1 MITKV
6 WNSFRPLMNCVRALN
21 FRALQLPGRALLLVH
36 HMRPS
41 SAAVVGMAL
50 LADASMA
57 AEPDYAANVL
67 QDAPVAW
74 FRFEPGN
81 ETVFQ
86 SEKGPADASLTI
98 TGRPIGTIGTSEPG
112 PRSAR
117 FPLFDDSNMS
127 VKFSGNGGSI
137 RIADPGDESPLDFT
151 IGDSITLEAWVA
163 PTKLGSGQQMY
174 VVGKGRTK
182 NAGFA
187 SENQNYALRL
197 SGEPGGACV
206 SFLFR
211 NARNRPGKQE
221 DFHRWT
227 TTKGFAPDGNWH
239 HIAATYTFGK
249 SDSIQGYIDGKP
261 MPGKWDYGGATNDG
275 PVVDNDE
282 IWIGSALAGNPG
294 NSFQGLIDE
303 VAIYRSALPAERILS
318 RFRIILPPAYATTW
332 PTTESGVLCEVMEG
346 IPDQFSWDFPAPKPT
361 DSWKESAFGLT
372 EIPQKYNAHGVRIDR
387 SNPVMVRMTGWFTF
401 PAEPRRLLLRS
412 RSGSRLFI
420 DGEPVV
426 DNPFPTTRGDGHGEL
441 YDISSKH
448 SSRIRPPQTGDHDT
462 VALFQGTGQ
471 PQRVTLEVLAGG
483 KKHRPEWG
491 ETGVFMELQDDRFW
505 LLNLNPDPVELTDSG
520 WLGFTLDQHARLE
533 LLNQTNR
540 KCVSVE
546 YSRYWDRRHQT
557 ARELVDAWKPL
568 AAIEDAN
575 GLPRLNEIDRYINV
589 KLAAAEV
596 SPTPL
601 IDDWAFRRRVSL
613 DVIGMLPPANLSA
626 DARPEGTPLDR
637 AAWIDQLL
645 AHPGWADNWMGY
657 WQDVLAE
664 NPNIVNPTLNNTGP
678 FRWWLHESFTDN
690 KPFDRFA
697 TELVLMEGSTHFG
710 GPAGFGLASQNDSP
724 MAAKAHVLAQAFLG
738 MEMKCARC
746 HDAPYHDFTQR
757 DLFSLAAMLK
767 REPEKVPKTS
777 TIPGDPA
784 AVASLLVKVTL
795 KPGEAIPPEWPF
807 ASELNGELA
816 TDILINRQDQ
826 REQLAALVTAPVN
839 RRFAQ
844 VLVNRMWQRYL
855 GRGLVEP
862 VDDWEHAAPSHPEL
876 MEYLEREFIRS
887 GYDLKHIAR
896 LILNSHV
903 YQRRADSAASSDAKR
918 AALFAGP
925 LPRRMSAE
933 QVVDS
938 LFGAVGKPFNV
949 EEMSIDVDSQRTY
962 EQSLSM
968 GVPRRAWQFTS
979 LSNERDRPALS
990 LPAAQSIIN
999 VLETFGWRS
1008 SRPDPLSIRPQET
1021 SVLQPA
1027 ILANGLVA
1035 KRVSQLSDDSR
1046 ITELALK
1053 DFTLPEFIDEVF
1065 QAILSRPATSQER
1078 AMFRELLEEGYDA
1091 RKIDGPIVIP
1101 VPPRATGVTWSNHLK
1116 PEASDR
1122 KLALAAE
1129 LERGDPPTQR
1139 LRPEWRERA
1148 EDFLW
1153 TLLNSPEFVFIP

>member
-1 MITKV
+1 MIAKP
-6 WNSFRPLMNCVRALN
+6 WNSFRTLTNCVVADHSIALKSHGG
-21 FRALQLPGRALLLVH
+21 ALTILRR
-36 HMRPS
+36 MRLCF
-41 SAAVVGMAL
+41 AAVLGAAL
-50 LADASMA
+50 YGGACTA
-57 AEPDYAANVL
+57 AEPDYAATVV
-67 QDAPVAW
+67 QDAPVVW
-74 FRFEPGN
+74 FRFEGGN
-81 ETVFQ
+81 ATEIQ
-86 SEKGPADASLTI
+86 SEKVPADASLTFE
-98 TGRPIGTIGTSEPG
+98 GRTVGHVGASEPG
-112 PRSAR
+112 PRSDR
-117 FPLFDDSNMS
+117 FPLFDETNLA
-127 VKFSGNGGSI
+127 VKFSGDGGTI
-137 RIADPGDESPLDFT
+137 RIADPGDDSPFDFT

-163 PTKLGSGQQMY
+163 PAKLGSGQQMY

-197 SGEPGGACV
+197 SGEKGGACV

-211 NARNRPGKQE
+211 NAQNRPGKQE

-227 TTKGFAPDGNWH
+227 TTKGFAPDGSWH

-249 SDSIQGYIDGKP
+249 SDSIKGYIDGKSIA
-261 MPGKWDYGGATNDG
+261 GKWDYGGATNDG

-282 IWIGSALAGNPG
+282 IWIGSALGGNAG
-294 NSFQGLIDE
+294 NSFNGLIDE
-303 VAIYRSALPAERILS
+303 VAIYRSALPAERIAS
-318 RFRIILPPAYATTW
+318 RFRVILPPTYVTTW
-332 PTTESGVLCEVMEG
+332 PATESGVLCEVMEG
-346 IPDQFSWDFPAPKPT
+346 IPDEFSWDFPAPKPT
-361 DSWKESAFGLT
+361 DSWREAAFGLT

-387 SNPVMVRMTGWFTF
+387 SNPVMVRMTGWYTF

-420 DGEPVV
+420 DGELVV
-426 DNPFPTTRGDGHGEL
+426 DNPFPKARGDGHGAL

-448 SSRIRPPQTGDHDT
+448 SSLIRPPQTGDHDS
-462 VALFQGTGQ
+462 VALFQGTGK
-471 PQRVTLEVLAGG
+471 PQLVTLEVLAGG
-483 KKHRPEWG
+483 RKHRPEWG
-491 ETGVFMELQDDRFW
+491 ETGVFMELQNDRFW
-505 LLNLNPDPVELTDSG
+505 LLNLNPDPVELTDTG
-520 WLGFTLDQHARLE
+520 WIGFTLDQHERLE
-533 LLNQTNR
+533 RLNQTNR
-540 KCVSVE
+540 KRASVE
-546 YSRYWDRRHQT
+546 YARYWDRRHQT

-568 AAIEDAN
+568 ATIEDAKD
-575 GLPRLNEIDRYINV
+575 LPRLNEIDRYINV

-596 SPTPL
+596 SPAPL

-613 DVIGMLPPANLSA
+613 DVIGTLPPANLSA
-626 DARPEGTPLDR
+626 DASPEGTPLDR

-645 AHPGWADNWMGY
+645 EHPGWADNWMGY

-697 TELVLMEGSTHFG
+697 TELILMEGSTHFG

-784 AVASLLVKVTL
+784 VVASLLVKVTL

-807 ASELNGELA
+807 ARELNGELA

-876 MEYLEREFIRS
+876 LEYLEREFIRS

-903 YQRRADSAASSDAKR
+903 YQRRADSTASIDAKR

-925 LPRRMSAE
+925 LLRRMSAE

-949 EEMSIDVDSQRTY
+949 EEMSIDTDSQRTY

-968 GVPRRAWQFTS
+968 GVPRRAWQFAS
-979 LSNERDRPALS
+979 LSNERDRPSLS

-1035 KRVSQLSDDSR
+1035 RRVSQLSDDSR

-1053 DFTLPEFIDEVF
+1053 DLTLPEFVDEVF
-1065 QAILSRPATSQER
+1065 KAILSRPATSQER
-1078 AMFRELLEEGYDA
+1078 EMFRELLEEGYDT